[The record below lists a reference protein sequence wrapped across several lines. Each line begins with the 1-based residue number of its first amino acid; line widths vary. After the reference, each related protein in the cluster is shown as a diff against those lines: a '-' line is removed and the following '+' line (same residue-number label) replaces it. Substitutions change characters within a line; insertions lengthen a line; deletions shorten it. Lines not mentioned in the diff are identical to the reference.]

1 MSPTGMVLAAVLAV
15 VFLLAVVLIASYNR
29 FVQQTTL
36 VEESWSQVDVEL
48 QRRHDLI
55 PNLVE
60 TVTGYAAH
68 ERSVLERVTA
78 ARVAAE
84 EHRRDSPP
92 ERRPFEEEVG
102 GALTGLMAVAEGYP
116 DLKASISFL
125 QLQRELTN
133 TEDRIAAGR
142 RFYNGNVRALN
153 TRVGTFPSN
162 VVAAMF
168 GFSRKDF
175 FELADPAAAAVPQV
189 DPTPSQESP

>member
-1 MSPTGMVLAAVLAV
+1 MTTTG
-15 VFLLAVVLIASYNR
+15 VVLVVGGAGLALLLIALATSYNR

-60 TVTGYAAH
+60 TVKGYAAH

-78 ARVAAE
+78 ARTAAE
-84 EHRRDSPP
+84 QHRRESPP
-92 ERRPFEEEVG
+92 QRRPYEEELG

-116 DLKASISFL
+116 ELRASISFL

-153 TRVGTFPSN
+153 TRVGTVPSN
-162 VVAAMF
+162 LVAQMF
-168 GFSRKDF
+168 GFTRKEF
-175 FELADPAAAAVPQV
+175 FELSDPAAAAPPTTSTVPEEQ
-189 DPTPSQESP
+189 S

>member
-1 MSPTGMVLAAVLAV
+1 VTPGGAVLLVCGAALA
-15 VFLLAVVLIASYNR
+15 LLLIALATSYNR

-48 QRRHDLI
+48 QRRHDLV

-60 TVTGYAAH
+60 TVKGYAAH
-68 ERSVLERVTA
+68 ERTVLERVTA

-84 EHRRDSPP
+84 QHRRDSPP

-116 DLKASISFL
+116 ELRASISFL
-125 QLQRELTN
+125 QLQKELTN

-142 RFYNGNVRALN
+142 RFYNGTVRALN
-153 TRVGTFPSN
+153 TRVGTVPSTI
-162 VVAAMF
+162 VARMF
-168 GFSRKDF
+168 GFTRKEF
-175 FELADPAAAAVPQV
+175 FELTDPASAAPPPVSPVPEEQA
-189 DPTPSQESP
+189 

>member
-1 MSPTGMVLAAVLAV
+1 MSPTGIVLAAVGCAL
-15 VFLLAVVLIASYNR
+15 FLLVIALVTSYNR

-60 TVTGYAAH
+60 TVKGYAAH

-84 EHRRDSPP
+84 EHRRESPP

-102 GALTGLMAVAEGYP
+102 GALSGLMAVAEGYP
-116 DLKASISFL
+116 DLKASINFL

-133 TEDRIAAGR
+133 TEDRIAAAR
-142 RFYNGNVRALN
+142 RFYNGNVRAYN
-153 TRVGTFPSN
+153 TRIGTFPSN
-162 VVAAMF
+162 LVASSF
-168 GFSRKDF
+168 DFERRDF
-175 FELADPAAAAVPQV
+175 FEITDNAVRQA
-189 DPTPSQESP
+189 PTTGF